1 MSAERPGADRGP
13 STAPLPAAAYPRS
26 RPWHAVTARVR
37 VLSPPDDGGS
47 LATFLDATLD
57 RRTEP
62 FAAAR
67 VETLT
72 RLSAALLA
80 DSVLRQ
86 DPASVSVAYWLR
98 RAQLVRLAGEHAR
111 RAETEPDVLRVPVG
125 RVLHLAPS
133 NVDTLFIYSWALAY
147 LCGNASVV
155 RLSEESGVV
164 VTALLRVIGSV
175 ASEDP
180 ELRASNR
187 FVTYGHDDAIT
198 TALSAWC
205 SHRVI
210 WGGDEAVAAIRPL
223 PLPPHASERVFGNKY
238 SFAVIDAARYR
249 AAPADEHARVAS
261 GFFNDLF
268 WFDQM
273 ACSSPHV
280 VFWIGAPETTESAAR
295 DFERGLQ
302 AEVERRRFEPSVSS
316 AVHRRTYAFGMA
328 ASADVRVAL
337 GHPGFVGVHVRD
349 RAALDKD
356 VCGGG
361 LFRHVPVARLDEV
374 LAFID
379 EGDQTL
385 THWGLDGNVL
395 REFAAASGARGL
407 DRLVPIGEALAFD
420 VVWDGFHL
428 IDDML
433 RRVRVRGR

>member
-1 MSAERPGADRGP
+1 MSAEPRLSSDGAP
-13 STAPLPAAAYPRS
+13 
-26 RPWHAVTARVR
+26 PWHVVAGRVR
-37 VLSPPDDGGS
+37 VLAPADDAAG
-47 LATFLDATLD
+47 LAAFLDAT
-57 RRTEP
+57 RATSAEP

-67 VETLT
+67 MDTLA

-80 DSVLRQ
+80 DPVLRQ

-98 RAQLVRLAGEHAR
+98 RAQLARLAEEHAR
-111 RAETEPDVLRVPVG
+111 RAATEPGVLRVPVG

-155 RLSEESGVV
+155 RLSQESGVV
-164 VTALLRVIGSV
+164 VEALLRLIDSV
-175 ASEDP
+175 AAGDE
-180 ELRASNR
+180 ELRATNR

-205 SHRVI
+205 AHRVI
-210 WGGDEAVAAIRPL
+210 WGGDEAVASIRPL

-238 SFAVIDAARYR
+238 SFAVIDAARYQD
-249 AAPADEHARVAS
+249 APEAERARVAS

-280 VFWIGAPETTESAAR
+280 VFWIGAPEAADSAAH
-295 DFERGLQ
+295 DFERALQ
-302 AEVERRRFEPSVSS
+302 AEVARRRFEPPVSS
-316 AVHRRTYAFGMA
+316 AVHRRGFAFGLA

-337 GHPGFVGVHVRD
+337 EHPGFVGVHLHD
-349 RAALDKD
+349 RSALDKG

-361 LFRHVPVARLDEV
+361 LFRHLPVPRLSEV
-374 LAFID
+374 LAFVD

-385 THWGLDGNVL
+385 THWGLDGDAL
-395 REFAAASGARGL
+395 RDFASAAGARGL
-407 DRLVPIGEALAFD
+407 DRVVPIGEALAFD

-433 RRVRVRGR
+433 RRVRVRGG